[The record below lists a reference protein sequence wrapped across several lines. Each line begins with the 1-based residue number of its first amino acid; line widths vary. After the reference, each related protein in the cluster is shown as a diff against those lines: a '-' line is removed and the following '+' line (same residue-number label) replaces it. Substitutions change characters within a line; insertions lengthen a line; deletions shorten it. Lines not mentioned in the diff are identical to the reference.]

1 LGGRFGWLL
10 PAIILFTTLAGTA
23 SAETAAETASKWG
36 LIGRWSLD
44 CGLPPDRD
52 RGAVLAYEVGAD
64 GRLVYRRD
72 FGDSTDTADVIAA
85 EISADNLL
93 NLRVFFP
100 KLKQT
105 REYGLKMEPDGSIR
119 AFYNRDR
126 KGNYSIRSALG
137 DTFAMALLGVLRPR
151 CRHPRLLFRRRYGE
165 RCRRARRRYGERRGR
180 AGCFRIAVSRFKR
193 MAHLQLRPRAR
204 NGPGNPL
211 KNAASTPKTRAHL
224 LFEQFRVTAER
235 S

>member
-1 LGGRFGWLL
+1 M
-10 PAIILFTTLAGTA
+10 LFSMVAGTA

-52 RGAVLAYEVGAD
+52 RGAVLAYEIGAD

-72 FGDSTDTADVIAA
+72 FGDTSDAADVIAA

-126 KGNYSIRSALG
+126 KGRYSIRNGRFAGSGQPTPPNHKCNAEAPVRLPASPRSAARSRPANLFG
-137 DTFAMALLGVLRPR
+137 GPSTRIATAVARPTTATIDTASTKAM
-151 CRHPRLLFRRRYGE
+151 
-165 RCRRARRRYGERRGR
+165 RARRLVTL
-180 AGCFRIAVSRFKR
+180 APPQLPPAHCTDSR
-193 MAHLQLRPRAR
+193 
-204 NGPGNPL
+204 NC
-211 KNAASTPKTRAHL
+211 
-224 LFEQFRVTAER
+224 ER

>member
-1 LGGRFGWLL
+1 LSGRFDRLL
-10 PAIILFTTLAGTA
+10 PVIILFSTLAGTA
-23 SAETAAETASKWG
+23 SAETAAETAGKWG

-64 GRLVYRRD
+64 GRLMYRRD

-105 REYGLKMEPDGSIR
+105 REYGLRMERDGSIR
-119 AFYNRDR
+119 AFYNRDQ
-126 KGNYSIRSALG
+126 KGNYSIRNGLFSANG
-137 DTFAMALLGVLRPR
+137 KPTPPNFKCSSEAPSRPSATP
-151 CRHPRLLFRRRYGE
+151 HSA
-165 RCRRARRRYGERRGR
+165 AR
-180 AGCFRIAVSRFKR
+180 S
-193 MAHLQLRPRAR
+193 
-204 NGPGNPL
+204 PL
-211 KNAASTPKTRAHL
+211 SGLASGM
-224 LFEQFRVTAER
+224 TAETTPHQ
-235 S
+235 

>member
-1 LGGRFGWLL
+1 MSGRFDLIL
-10 PAIILFTTLAGTA
+10 PAILFLTLAGTA

-52 RGAVLAYEVGAD
+52 RGAVLAYEVAAD

-126 KGNYSIRSALG
+126 KGKYSIRNGKFSANGQPTPPNHKCSSEAPIGLP
-137 DTFAMALLGVLRPR
+137 ASPHSA
-151 CRHPRLLFRRRYGE
+151 
-165 RCRRARRRYGERRGR
+165 ARSRSANPFGARFGIDGR
-180 AGCFRIAVSRFKR
+180 DY
-193 MAHLQLRPRAR
+193 
-204 NGPGNPL
+204 
-211 KNAASTPKTRAHL
+211 AASMNARTSVACDDGST
-224 LFEQFRVTAER
+224 
-235 S
+235 

>member
-1 LGGRFGWLL
+1 LDRLL
-10 PAIILFTTLAGTA
+10 PVIILFTTLAGTA

-44 CGLPPDRD
+44 CGRPPDRD

-72 FGDSTDTADVIAA
+72 FGDSTDSADVIAA

-126 KGNYSIRSALG
+126 KGKYSIRNGKFEANGQPTPPNHKCNSEAPIGPPASQRSAARLLSTSFSAL
-137 DTFAMALLGVLRPR
+137 
-151 CRHPRLLFRRRYGE
+151 
-165 RCRRARRRYGERRGR
+165 
-180 AGCFRIAVSRFKR
+180 
-193 MAHLQLRPRAR
+193 
-204 NGPGNPL
+204 
-211 KNAASTPKTRAHL
+211 ASGSTTETTPHR
-224 LFEQFRVTAER
+224 
-235 S
+235 

>member
-1 LGGRFGWLL
+1 LQLPTRKDSKDSELSGRFDRLL
-10 PAIILFTTLAGTA
+10 PVIILFSTLAGTA

-72 FGDSTDTADVIAA
+72 FGDSTDSADVIAA
-85 EISADNLL
+85 EISADSLL

-105 REYGLKMEPDGSIR
+105 REYGLKMEPDGTIR
-119 AFYNRDR
+119 AFYNRDQ
-126 KGNYSIRSALG
+126 KGKYSIRNGKFAANGQPTPPNHKCSSEAPASPRSAARSRSVSPFRTRFWIDRG
-137 DTFAMALLGVLRPR
+137 D
-151 CRHPRLLFRRRYGE
+151 Y
-165 RCRRARRRYGERRGR
+165 
-180 AGCFRIAVSRFKR
+180 
-193 MAHLQLRPRAR
+193 
-204 NGPGNPL
+204 
-211 KNAASTPKTRAHL
+211 AASMSARTSA
-224 LFEQFRVTAER
+224 AGSDR
-235 S
+235 ST

>member
-1 LGGRFGWLL
+1 MSGRFDRLL
-10 PAIILFTTLAGTA
+10 PVIILFSTLAGTA
-23 SAETAAETASKWG
+23 SAETAAQTASKWG

-72 FGDSTDTADVIAA
+72 FGDSSDSADVIAA

-105 REYGLKMEPDGSIR
+105 REYGLRMEADGSIR
-119 AFYNRDR
+119 AFYNRDQ
-126 KGNYSIRSALG
+126 KGSYSIRNGLFSANGKPTPPNHKCNSEAPIKLP
-137 DTFAMALLGVLRPR
+137 TSQRSAARSRSANP
-151 CRHPRLLFRRRYGE
+151 FRTRFWIDRRDY
-165 RCRRARRRYGERRGR
+165 
-180 AGCFRIAVSRFKR
+180 
-193 MAHLQLRPRAR
+193 
-204 NGPGNPL
+204 
-211 KNAASTPKTRAHL
+211 AASMNARTSAASDDGST
-224 LFEQFRVTAER
+224 
-235 S
+235 

>member
-1 LGGRFGWLL
+1 LSGRFDLTL
-10 PAIILFTTLAGTA
+10 PVIILFATLAGTA

-44 CGLPPDRD
+44 CSLPPDRD

-93 NLRVFFP
+93 HLRVFFP

-105 REYGLKMEPDGSIR
+105 REYGLRMESNGSLR

-126 KGNYSIRSALG
+126 KGNYSIRNGLFSANGKPTPPNFKCTSAPPVGLPG
-137 DTFAMALLGVLRPR
+137 QDGRNACLSPSTAEENAADRPR
-151 CRHPRLLFRRRYGE
+151 
-165 RCRRARRRYGERRGR
+165 
-180 AGCFRIAVSRFKR
+180 S
-193 MAHLQLRPRAR
+193 
-204 NGPGNPL
+204 
-211 KNAASTPKTRAHL
+211 
-224 LFEQFRVTAER
+224 
-235 S
+235 